1 MTTIMDTRVTVDTL
15 THKNVHNRFKLNG
28 YHLNY
33 DDMCRVAY
41 SFIKE
46 GDEYEKHIGEFLLE
60 WLDDDLDIEVQTS
73 GTTGKP
79 KVIRLKKLAM
89 IQSAIATGDFF
100 SLEPGDKALLCLS
113 AKYIAGKMML
123 VRAMILGLELD
134 ITTVDSK
141 PLKYNDKQYDFA
153 AMVPIQVENSLKKL
167 QNIKKV
173 IIGGATLSQSLIEKL
188 KKLKKTKTYETYGMT
203 ETITHVAVRKIG
215 DATFKTLP
223 NINISKDE
231 RDCLVIDAPKIME
244 DKVITNDVVDVV
256 NENEFLWLGRFD
268 NVINSGGIKLFPEQI
283 EAKLQDLISDRFF
296 IAGEKDEKLGEK
308 VILVVESNKKDTDSS
323 IFDVLEKFEKPKAI
337 YFVPKFIETKTGK
350 INRLKTVEKK

>member
-28 YHLNY
+28 YHLTY

-73 GTTGKP
+73 GTTGVP

-100 SLEPGDKALLCLS
+100 NLAPGDKALLCLS

-134 ITTVDSK
+134 ITTIDSK
-141 PLKYNDKQYDFA
+141 PLKYRDKQYDFA

-167 QNIKKV
+167 QNIEKV
-173 IIGGATLSQSLIEKL
+173 IIGGATLSQSLIAKL
-188 KKLKKTKTYETYGMT
+188 KKLKKTKAYETYGMT

-215 DATFKTLP
+215 EITFKTLP
-223 NINISKDE
+223 NINVSKDA
-231 RDCLVIDAPKIME
+231 RDCLVIEAPKIME
-244 DKVITNDVVDVV
+244 EKVITNDIVDVI
-256 NENEFLWLGRFD
+256 NEHEFLWLGRYD
-268 NVINSGGIKLFPEQI
+268 NVINSGGVKLFPEQI
-283 EAKLQDLISDRFF
+283 EAKLQEVIADRFF
-296 IAGEKDEKLGEK
+296 IASEKDEKLGEK
-308 VILVVESNKKDTDSS
+308 LILVIEAKEKEVDLN
-323 IFDVLEKFEKPKAI
+323 IFDSLDKFEKPKEI
-337 YFVPKFIETKTGK
+337 YFVPKFVETKTGK
-350 INRLKTVEKK
+350 VNRLKTLEGK

>member
-1 MTTIMDTRVTVDTL
+1 MRVTVDTL

-60 WLDDDLDIEVQTS
+60 WLDDDLDIEVQNFRNNRKAKS
-73 GTTGKP
+73 NSFE
-79 KVIRLKKLAM
+79 KLAM

-100 SLEPGDKALLCLS
+100 NLEPGDTALLCLS

-134 ITTVDSK
+134 ITTIHSK
-141 PLKYNDKQYDFA
+141 PLEYNDKQYDFA

-188 KKLKKTKTYETYGMT
+188 KKLKKTKAYETYGMT
-203 ETITHVAVRKIG
+203 ETITHVAIRKIG
-215 DATFKTLP
+215 DETFKTLP
-223 NINISKDE
+223 NISISKDE
-231 RDCLVIDAPKIME
+231 RECLVIDAPKIME
-244 DKVITNDVVDVV
+244 EKVITNDIVAVI
-256 NENEFLWLGRFD
+256 NEHEFLWLGRYD

-283 EAKLQDLISDRFF
+283 EVKLQNILSTRFF
-296 IAGEKDEKLGEK
+296 IASEKDEKLGEK
-308 VILVVESNKKDTDSS
+308 VILVIESDKKDMDSS
-323 IFDVLEKFEKPKAI
+323 VFDILEKFEKPKAI
-337 YFVPKFIETKTGK
+337 YFVPKFTETKTGK
-350 INRLKTVEKK
+350 INRLKTLNNIL